1 MSKKSAEKLSLNGQ
15 NQNGS
20 ETMDF
25 YKQYP
30 SGLKLVARKLE
41 NFYTVSFGVYVDVG
55 SVKESDANNGYS
67 HFIEHLLFK
76 GTERRTSQQISE
88 EMDDIGANLNAYT
101 AKDCTCFYTKSVASD
116 LEKCMDLLSDMFF
129 FAKFDDVELQREKS
143 VVVEEINMC
152 EDTPD
157 DVSQDLISN
166 ALFFE
171 QPLGQ
176 TILGNA
182 ANIKNSDRHSI
193 KNFKET
199 HYIPSNTVLTVAG
212 NFEFDKLDKLVEKYF
227 ESNCPK
233 QFEQDEITLQTSYT
247 NKFLHKFKKI
257 EQSHLEIAVGGCS
270 LSSPKR
276 YALSVLTGVLGG
288 GMSSRL
294 FQSVRE
300 KHGLAYSVYSYP
312 SYYSDCGMLETYVGL
327 SPDNIGEVC
336 RLLQQEICL
345 LLEKGITQAELNR
358 AKAQAVNGLYMNIES
373 NMTLMRLYGRCM
385 LKTGKLYNAE
395 TEVENYKA
403 VTVEEVN
410 ALARELFAQNFA
422 SSYVG
427 KDVKNFDEISK
438 LKF

>member
-1 MSKKSAEKLSLNGQ
+1 
-15 NQNGS
+15 
-20 ETMDF
+20 MDF
-25 YKQYP
+25 FKQYP
-30 SGLKLVARKLE
+30 SGLRLVARKLE
-41 NFYTVSFGVYVDVG
+41 NFYYTVSFGIYVDVG
-55 SVKESDANNGYS
+55 SVKESGANNGYS

-116 LEKCMDLLSDMFF
+116 LEKCMDLLSDMYF
-129 FAKFDDVELQREKS
+129 FAKFDEVELQREKS

-157 DVSQDLISN
+157 EVSQDLISN
-166 ALFFE
+166 ALFFN
-171 QPLGQ
+171 QALGQ

-193 KNFKET
+193 KKFKDK
-199 HYIPSNTVLTVAG
+199 HYIPTNTVLTVAG
-212 NFEFDKLDKLVEKYF
+212 NFEFDQLDKFVEKYF
-227 ESNCPK
+227 ESNFSK
-233 QFEQDEITLQTSYT
+233 QTTQDVAVSTVYT

-257 EQSHLEIAVGGCS
+257 EQSHLEIAVGGCA

-276 YALSVLTGVLGG
+276 YALSILTGVLGG

-300 KHGLAYSVYSYP
+300 KNGLAYSVYSYP
-312 SYYSDCGMLETYVGL
+312 SFYSDCGMLETYVGL

-336 RLLQQEICL
+336 RLLKQEICL
-345 LLEKGITQAELNR
+345 LLEKGITKAELNR
-358 AKAQAVNGLYMNIES
+358 AKAQAVNGLYMNIEES

-385 LKTGKLYNAE
+385 LKTGKLYNVE
-395 TEVENYKA
+395 TEVENYKS
-403 VTVEEVN
+403 VTIEDVN
-410 ALARELFAQNFA
+410 NLARELFAQDFA

-427 KDVKNFDEISK
+427 KEVKNFDEISK